1 MIFIAFNPARLPM
14 MPTLKEGQMYKRGKV
29 NPDWKQRTFV
39 LDDKRLCY
47 FKGGVSGIRQ
57 WLMLARAPVQASL
70 TECWWQSRTFS
81 SMLQKATPAGFIN
94 LGDIIEVSP
103 FLDDGVFQ
111 VSALEDDAEEAIQLF
126 DTRRRCFTVS

>member
-1 MIFIAFNPARLPM
+1 MEYGN
-14 MPTLKEGQMYKRGKV
+14 G
-29 NPDWKQRTFV
+29 
-39 LDDKRLCY
+39 LC
-47 FKGGVSGIRQ
+47 
-57 WLMLARAPVQASL
+57 WLEPVQASL